1 VTKIGLER
9 GDMKPEN
16 AAALVAAGMLSVLI
30 FPGDRVR
37 HPAARGATGCRA
49 RGATW
54 LRIV

>member
-30 FPGDRVR
+30 FPATAFAIRRHAVR
-37 HPAARGATGCRA
+37 TDLEIDAPPP
-49 RGATW
+49 
-54 LRIV
+54 